1 VSDRKE
7 DEEGKTMVVQGDFTV
22 SLVHADSKEPFQEHA
37 KDGEVY
43 AEVEPD
49 AEYFISVQKTGA
61 ALVAKSPFLLK
72 FFVDG
77 QDLCYYRTWNAT
89 GKDEKP
95 LLSGLFSRTNGVTSM
110 KALKFEKPRPS
121 SFAPAAGRGPTLL
134 MGKVEI
140 KVYEG
145 VFLGNF
151 DAEDSAAKALTV
163 APVDLSQNKAAKKK
177 GLRTGEGSTI
187 LREEPAA
194 ATSANKSLKQAKYQS
209 GSLLDTITLNY
220 CAAQGLI
227 EVGVLS
233 KPSAGGSKP
242 GSAGAENRG
251 ENKNKAAVKKEGTK
265 SSPAK
270 KIRDP
275 TTGKEVEVLE
285 LLDSDDEE

>member
-1 VSDRKE
+1 
-7 DEEGKTMVVQGDFTV
+7 VVQGDFTV
-22 SLVHADSKEPFQEHA
+22 SLVHADSLQPFQEHV

-49 AEYFISVQKTGA
+49 AEYFISVRRTSSAMA
-61 ALVAKSPFLLK
+61 ANSTLFLT

-77 QDLCYYRTWNAT
+77 QDLGHHRYWPGVQQDA
-89 GKDEKP
+89 KP
-95 LLSGLFSRTNGVTSM
+95 HLSGLFSRTDGVVSM

-121 SFAPAAGRGPTLL
+121 SFAAAAGRGPTLL

-140 KVYEG
+140 NVFEG
-145 VFLGNF
+145 VFLGSS
-151 DAEDSAAKALTV
+151 DAEDWAAKALTV
-163 APVDLSQNKAAKKK
+163 APVDLSQNNAAKKK

-187 LREEPAA
+187 VREER
-194 ATSANKSLKQAKYQS
+194 TSGKTAKYQS

-233 KPSAGGSKP
+233 KPSAGGSKL

-251 ENKNKAAVKKEGTK
+251 DNKNKAAVKKEGTK
-265 SSPAK
+265 SSPPK